1 MTLTSG
7 KSDIVWFFSS
17 LYYQTRLKALKRI
30 EWKKEDDKLKEKI
43 ESELQQTK
51 KKREM
56 DNKHDIQQF
65 ERLFQQLS
73 MEEYIVH
80 EFIT

>member
-1 MTLTSG
+1 M
-7 KSDIVWFFSS
+7 
-17 LYYQTRLKALKRI
+17 
-30 EWKKEDDKLKEKI
+30 KEKF

-56 DNKHDIQQF
+56 NNKHDIQQF

-73 MEEYIVH
+73 IEEYIIYGYVA
-80 EFIT
+80 